1 MTGKDALTFDLISPL
16 LALKDDDDDRRP
28 HLPPIVKPSD
38 CGNATSA
45 GGSVDDLRERAAADG
60 SATTDVPKWIG
71 CRAIS
76 LAPRYCLR
84 LSYGLG
90 ARCNDRPPGL
100 RLCWHADDRR

>member
-1 MTGKDALTFDLISPL
+1 MTGKYALTFDLISPL

-45 GGSVDDLRERAAADG
+45 DGSVD
-60 SATTDVPKWIG
+60 ATTDVPKWIG
-71 CRAIS
+71 CRTIS
-76 LAPRYCLR
+76 LAPRCCLR

-90 ARCNDRPPGL
+90 AGVMTVTPVFVCVGTPPL
-100 RLCWHADDRR
+100 STTTW